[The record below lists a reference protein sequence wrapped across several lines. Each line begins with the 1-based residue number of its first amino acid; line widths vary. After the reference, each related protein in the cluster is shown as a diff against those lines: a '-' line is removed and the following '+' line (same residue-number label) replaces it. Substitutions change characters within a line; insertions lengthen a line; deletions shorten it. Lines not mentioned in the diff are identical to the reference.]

1 MGILVPL
8 FGKFEA
14 SPNDFCRMQRSEG
27 EKAKGEK
34 AKKETNKGLS
44 ALFAVSPLR
53 LFPLFFKKRKRGL

>member
-14 SPNDFCRMQRSEG
+14 SPNDFCRMQRSE
-27 EKAKGEK
+27 GEK

>member
-14 SPNDFCRMQRSEG
+14 PPNELGRMQRSEG

-34 AKKETNKGLS
+34 RNE
-44 ALFAVSPLR
+44 
-53 LFPLFFKKRKRGL
+53 